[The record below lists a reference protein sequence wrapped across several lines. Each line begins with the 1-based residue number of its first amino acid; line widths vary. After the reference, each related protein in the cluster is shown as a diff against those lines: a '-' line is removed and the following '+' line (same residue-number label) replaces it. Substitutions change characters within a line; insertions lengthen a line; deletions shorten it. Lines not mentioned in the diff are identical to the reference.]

1 MGYTVFSVGGLAQVV
16 RAGDSRR
23 FKIDLK
29 NDRDAIIAAASESAL
44 AGEIKLDTF
53 HTTSLKGRSCVS
65 YSDYS
70 RALVLRSVARHLKR
84 RLRVRMPDRTR
95 AVRGVITSLLDAT
108 PMTVIRCDIKSFYET
123 IPVGPLRDK
132 LLYDTASSKLV
143 RDYLQ
148 RYFDSHCAHS
158 AYGLPRG
165 AGLSAILA
173 ELAIRPFDE
182 RVRAIQGV
190 YRLFR
195 YADDIIVFASGP
207 PGPIISEMK
216 AALPKGMR
224 FNKSKT
230 FSVDLNHADRS
241 KKNQPERPRKEIEY
255 LGYLFSVEDAS
266 GLKQSRGL
274 SVTISPKKINRLKSK
289 IILSLHDYKKTSD
302 YRILLD
308 RISFISSNYIV
319 KKSGHTLTN
328 GMDRIKS
335 GIFYNYPLCGH
346 YSING
351 RLELIRQATDLHEL
365 KALDGMFRSLVTGR
379 RSEFMPHLK
388 AHVPLSIYRQL
399 LSLSFSKGYSEKMI
413 IRVAPS
419 RVMDIKRVWRNV

>member
-29 NDRDAIIAAASESAL
+29 NDRNAIIADASVNAL
-44 AGEIKLDTF
+44 AGEIKLNTF
-53 HTTSLKGRSCVS
+53 HTTSLRGHLCVS

-70 RALVLRSVARHLKR
+70 SALVLRSVARHLKR
-84 RLRVRMPDRTR
+84 RLRVRMPDRSQ

-123 IPVGPLRDK
+123 IPVAPVREK
-132 LLYDTASSKLV
+132 LLYDTASSALV
-143 RDYLQ
+143 RDYLRQ
-148 RYFDSHCAHS
+148 YFDCHCAS
-158 AYGLPRG
+158 STCGLPRG

-182 RVRAIQGV
+182 RVRAIRGV

-207 PGPIISEMK
+207 PEPIMSQMK

-224 FNKSKT
+224 FNKSKS
-230 FSVDLNHADRS
+230 FLVDLNAGPLG
-241 KKNQPERPRKEIEY
+241 KGQPERPRKEIEY

-266 GLKQSRGL
+266 GNSRSRKL
-274 SVTISPKKINRLKSK
+274 SVTIAPKKIKRLKSK
-289 IILSLHDYKKTSD
+289 IILSLHDYARSYDHK
-302 YRILLD
+302 LLFD
-308 RISFISSNYIV
+308 RLSFISSNYMV
-319 KKSGHTLTN
+319 KKTGHTLTS
-328 GMDRIKS
+328 GIDHIKS
-335 GIFYNYPLCGH
+335 GIFYNYPLCGQ
-346 YSING
+346 YKVNS
-351 RLELIRQATDLHEL
+351 RSELIRTTTNLHEL

-379 RSEFMPHLK
+379 RSEFKPHLRGH
-388 AHVPLSIYRQL
+388 APPGFCERL
-399 LSLSFSKGYSEKMI
+399 LSLSFSKGYTEKML
-413 IRVAPS
+413 IRVTPS
-419 RVMDIKRVWRNV
+419 RVAEIKRAWRNV